1 LGWEEVEATGLE
13 EDANVVGLEETSD
26 GGHDSVEEEEEEDG
40 YDEEGAALD
49 DEVVGLTSLL

>member
-1 LGWEEVEATGLE
+1 LGWEEEVEATRLE
-13 EDANVVGLEETSD
+13 EDADVVGLEETSD
-26 GGHDSVEEEEEEDG
+26 GGHYSVEEEEEDG